1 MASKSK
7 CHGIKPKVPRVFTS
21 FFKSFK
27 SEKACKLPENNS
39 TPFPSLSPAKK
50 SLDDLDNEK
59 REKVESLEQ
68 LLAQKQEEA
77 AENLRALMKE
87 TDVKVAARDAELL
100 SSNERENDLL
110 KRIQALSL
118 TEDELREKVH
128 TSEMEFSEKLHHA
141 NLREREL
148 TEKINQVTKQL
159 EDMRARGDN
168 EKREL
173 EEKLNLSQDE
183 LFVTRQ
189 SRSSIGNESFL
200 NKTIN
205 LNQSQLLQD
214 EVESLRC
221 VLELKQSEISE
232 LRKQNCELQ
241 RAADDSLAAQTKC
254 SALESRVED
263 LEVQLGA
270 RHEEEK

>member
-1 MASKSK
+1 MESN
-7 CHGIKPKVPRVFTS
+7 S
-21 FFKSFK
+21 FI
-27 SEKACKLPENNS
+27 AINLLS
-39 TPFPSLSPAKK
+39 TAKRSLEQ
-50 SLDDLDNEK
+50 LDNEK

-68 LLAQKQEEA
+68 ELMRVRDEADEKLQNQIREAEEKFSQQNA
-77 AENLRALMKE
+77 DLQVAKDHEVDLM
-87 TDVKVAARDAELL
+87 
-100 SSNERENDLL
+100 
-110 KRIQALSL
+110 KRIQALTV
-118 TEDELREKVH
+118 TENELRDKVH
-128 TSEMEFSEKLHHA
+128 TSEIEFSEKLHLA
-141 NLREREL
+141 NLRERDL
-148 TEKINQVTKQL
+148 TEKINQLTKQID
-159 EDMRARGDN
+159 EMRCKSDN

-183 LFVTRQ
+183 LMVTRQ
-189 SRSSIGNESFL
+189 SRNSSGNESFL

-241 RAADDSLAAQTKC
+241 RAADDSLSTQVKC

-263 LEVQLGA
+263 LQVQLGA

>member
-1 MASKSK
+1 MEPNIDFCA
-7 CHGIKPKVPRVFTS
+7 FS
-21 FFKSFK
+21 FLA
-27 SEKACKLPENNS
+27 KAKR
-39 TPFPSLSPAKK
+39 SLEQ
-50 SLDDLDNEK
+50 LDSEK
-59 REKVESLEQ
+59 REKVKSLEQ
-68 LLAQKQEEA
+68 ELMRVRDEADQKLQKQIREAEEKFLKQNA
-77 AENLRALMKE
+77 DLQAVKEHEKDLM
-87 TDVKVAARDAELL
+87 
-100 SSNERENDLL
+100 
-110 KRIQALSL
+110 KRIQALSI
-118 TEDELREKVH
+118 TENELREKVH
-128 TSEMEFSEKLHHA
+128 TSEIEFSEKLHLA
-141 NLREREL
+141 NLRERDL
-148 TEKINQVTKQL
+148 TEKINQLTKQID
-159 EDMRARGDN
+159 EARCKSDN

-183 LFVTRQ
+183 LMVTRQ
-189 SRSSIGNESFL
+189 SRNSSGNESFL

-241 RAADDSLAAQTKC
+241 RAADDSLATQVKC

-263 LEVQLGA
+263 LQVQLGA